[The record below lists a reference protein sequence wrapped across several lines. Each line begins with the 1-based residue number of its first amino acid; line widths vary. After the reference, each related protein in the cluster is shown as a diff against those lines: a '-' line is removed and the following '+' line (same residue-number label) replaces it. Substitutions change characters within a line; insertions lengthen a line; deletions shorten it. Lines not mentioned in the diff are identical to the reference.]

1 MRVGVAGT
9 GYLGARHA
17 RKLAARRE
25 VGQLLLYDRDP
36 DRAAALAEELAPRA
50 RAIPTLSAFLAACDA
65 VVVAASTEAHAALSI
80 AALDAGRPVLV
91 EKPIAVT
98 LEEADAMVAAARRAG
113 RALMVGHIERFN
125 PAVRK
130 LSGKLA
136 APRFIEAHRLAALK
150 PRSLDVDVVLDLMIH
165 DIDLA
170 LHFMRALPAR
180 IEAAGSSVLTK
191 REDIANARLVFPG
204 GAVANLTAS
213 RVSLSPTRKIRFFM
227 PERYVSIDCQVGR
240 ADVYWLEGEEAAAP
254 APGGPEITP
263 DLMGRIRHE
272 ALEGD
277 GEDALDAELSAF
289 LAAARGEAPPVV
301 SGEDGRA
308 ALAVALQVLARLRDR
323 DA

>member
-1 MRVGVAGT
+1 M
-9 GYLGARHA
+9 
-17 RKLAARRE
+17 
-25 VGQLLLYDRDP
+25 
-36 DRAAALAEELAPRA
+36 
-50 RAIPTLSAFLAACDA
+50 
-65 VVVAASTEAHAALSI
+65 VVAASTEAHAELTI
-80 AALDAGRPVLV
+80 AALDAGRAVLV

-98 LEEADAMVAAARRAG
+98 LAEADAMLAAARRAG
-113 RALMVGHIERFN
+113 SRSWSVTSNASTRPCGSS
-125 PAVRK
+125 PAAFRRHA
-130 LSGKLA
+130 SSRRTGW
-136 APRFIEAHRLAALK
+136 PRLK

-180 IEAAGSSVLTK
+180 IEAAGSSVLTR

-204 GAVANLTAS
+204 GGVANLTAS

-240 ADVYWLEGEEAAAP
+240 ADVYWLEGDEAAAP
-254 APGGPEITP
+254 LPGGPEITP
-263 DLMGRIRHE
+263 DLMERIRHE

-277 GEDALDAELSAF
+277 GEDALDAELTAF
-289 LAAARGEAPPVV
+289 LAATRGEAAPAV

-308 ALAVALQVLARLRDR
+308 ALAVALQVLDRLRDR